1 MNRKPKYLDK
11 RVKERRKLDKVRAFY
26 CGAQWTAREVAAMM
40 DQQEAGSFAVVPVLD
55 PFAANKRM
63 SKLIHNSNLMAYGFA
78 SKKQKT

>member
-1 MNRKPKYLDK
+1 
-11 RVKERRKLDKVRAFY
+11 
-26 CGAQWTAREVAAMM
+26 VAAMM